1 MPGMEQSHA
10 EFLLGANGEVGEA
23 NVPSPLP
30 SSVSWAANAEF
41 GKHCNIQFA
50 SLDIKNTQYFNC

>member
-50 SLDIKNTQYFNC
+50 SLDIKKHPVF

>member
-10 EFLLGANGEVGEA
+10 EFLLQANGEVGDA

-30 SSVSWAANAEF
+30 SSVSCAANAEF

-50 SLDIKNTQYFNC
+50 SLDIKNIQYFNC